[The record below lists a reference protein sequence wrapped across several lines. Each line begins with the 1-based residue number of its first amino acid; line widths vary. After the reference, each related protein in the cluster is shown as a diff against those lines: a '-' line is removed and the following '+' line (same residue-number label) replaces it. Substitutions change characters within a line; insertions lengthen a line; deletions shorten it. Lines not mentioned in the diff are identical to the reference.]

1 MASVFTTCFHE
12 VGLKSPCIPR
22 MSGPPWFTGLTQTG
36 SEPTEESE
44 HLVIPLGS
52 STGSPAFLPI
62 KKREKESQLRW
73 PGANSGGGC
82 KQAPELLVVDTG
94 QALPQADLS
103 SNLAMRDL

>member
-1 MASVFTTCFHE
+1 
-12 VGLKSPCIPR
+12 

-52 STGSPAFLPI
+52 STVLRLFFQL
-62 KKREKESQLRW
+62 KKEKESQLRW

-94 QALPQADLS
+94 QALPRADLS